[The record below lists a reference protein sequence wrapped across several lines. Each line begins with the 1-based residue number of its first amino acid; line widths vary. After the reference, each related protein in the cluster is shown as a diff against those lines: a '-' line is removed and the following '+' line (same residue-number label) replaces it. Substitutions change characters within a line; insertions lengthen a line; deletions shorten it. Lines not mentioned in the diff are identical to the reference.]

1 MGVSLEEHEALNA
14 DAQEHNPDDYVGSED
29 RGASC
34 DMERE
39 ERQMEHEL

>member
-14 DAQEHNPDDYVGSED
+14 GAQEHSTDDYAGSGD
-29 RGASC
+29 WGASC

-39 ERQMEHEL
+39 EKEMEHEL